1 MLENIF
7 IFAYI
12 IFGVSLIY
20 DLIKELQKPEKKL
33 SMVVFNILIL
43 IAVTY
48 SLYEI
53 FI

>member
-7 IFAYI
+7 ICVYI
-12 IFGVSLIY
+12 IFAASLIF

-33 SMVVFNILIL
+33 SMVVFDILIL